1 MNRRAFLHQ
10 SAWIGAGA
18 ALLPLWLSGCK
29 KTDLYDQPPFQG
41 EVMIVGAGIA
51 GLYAAELLISQG
63 VKVTI
68 LESSDSW
75 GGRIRSVPNAGAAAR
90 AQEKRL
96 IQGEFSVLYDLLRQQ
111 QTPLTP
117 PALNE
122 LFYFNGRLNTPL
134 EALENTFFRDMLNAV
149 AGFQNYAG
157 PDISVL
163 EYYDALNLSENT
175 THIYNVLT
183 AGINGTSGDR
193 ISGLGLYR
201 QHNNWSAG
209 KAVAE
214 VSVDALESACEKT
227 FAKALATIEYGQR
240 VSVIDS
246 SGNRITITT
255 GNGTAYTCDKILI
268 TVPLDVLKSGAITFE
283 PALPDTL
290 NTAISAIGIDRSYAA
305 LMQSNDKLWPD
316 GTTRLYGSGFVQ
328 RFDVNDEGWI
338 YAEASGKQA
347 DDITAVFADPAMT
360 IIQSFES
367 ILPGIASTIEETHV
381 HLWSGNRSYDKPGT
395 GMAREKLTQ
404 PVSGKIFFA
413 GEAVHTGGHHGTLHG
428 AMESALRATL
438 QLLEEPVR

>member
-29 KTDLYDQPPFQG
+29 KTDLYDQPLFQG
-41 EVMIVGAGIA
+41 EVIIVGAGIA

-68 LESSDSW
+68 LESSDRW
-75 GGRIRSVPNAGAAAR
+75 GGRIRSVPNASEAAR

-96 IQGEFSVLYDLLRQQ
+96 IQGEFSVLFDLLRQQ

-117 PALNE
+117 PALQE

-163 EYYDALNLSENT
+163 EYYEALNLSENT

-209 KAVAE
+209 TAVAA
-214 VSVDALESACEKT
+214 VSTDALESA
-227 FAKALATIEYGQR
+227 
-240 VSVIDS
+240 
-246 SGNRITITT
+246 
-255 GNGTAYTCDKILI
+255 
-268 TVPLDVLKSGAITFE
+268 FE
-283 PALPDTL
+283 PALEPD
-290 NTAISAIGIDRSYAA
+290 
-305 LMQSNDKLWPD
+305 
-316 GTTRLYGSGFVQ
+316 
-328 RFDVNDEGWI
+328 
-338 YAEASGKQA
+338 
-347 DDITAVFADPAMT
+347 
-360 IIQSFES
+360 
-367 ILPGIASTIEETHV
+367 
-381 HLWSGNRSYDKPGT
+381 
-395 GMAREKLTQ
+395 
-404 PVSGKIFFA
+404 
-413 GEAVHTGGHHGTLHG
+413 
-428 AMESALRATL
+428 
-438 QLLEEPVR
+438 